1 LKPPFFGLNFPSLKR
16 FYQKKDLKK
25 LKGRFLLSAEKS
37 AFGIEL
43 GTFPPLHNYR
53 VLPAQKPDTAKVQS
67 CFGRLFK
74 RFHNNSNS
82 NNKQKKTGYNNKGAG
97 GAIKQTCM
105 CLCAASA

>member
-1 LKPPFFGLNFPSLKR
+1 
-16 FYQKKDLKK
+16 LKK
-25 LKGRFLLSAEKS
+25 LKGRFLLSAKKS
-37 AFGIEL
+37 AFGFEL